1 MRWLALVMM
10 VGALGACAEVK
21 PWQRGPLTHHSMD
34 PNDKA
39 TQLAGEFNAH
49 VFDVREGCKPG
60 GGFAGGGC
68 GCN

>member
-1 MRWLALVMM
+1 MRWLVVVMALGV
-10 VGALGACAEVK
+10 LGACAEVK

-34 PNDKA
+34 PTDQAN
-39 TQLAGEFNAH
+39 QIAGEFTAH
-49 VFDVREGCKPG
+49 VFDVREGMKPG